1 MISVVPGTTL
11 VTHRVRVLGVSDE
24 LRIAGDIDGR
34 IAHIAGRQRG
44 RICSPQLR
52 SAGISRTA
60 VQWRV
65 RRSRLFPLHYGV
77 YAAGH
82 PGPVALGDET
92 AALLAAGMDAVI
104 GGLSAAAL
112 WGLIHPVPAD
122 GPIEILVPRQ
132 RRLTLPGVTVQRTS
146 ILLPRDVAIKD
157 GLPLTSP
164 ARTLLDL
171 AEQSTLRRVELAFDR
186 GLVDRLLTRAHVSDV
201 IDRAN
206 GRRGA
211 GVLRALLEPDRR
223 TATVTRSEAEE
234 RMLALIRS
242 AQLPAPRVNAR
253 LHGYE
258 VDFYWPAEGVVVEV
272 DGFRFHSSRRAF
284 EHDRRKDGALTA
296 AGVVVNR
303 VTWSAIDREPLAVIA
318 RLTAALIRRAAG

>member
-1 MISVVPGTTL
+1 MISVVPGTAPI
-11 VTHRVRVLGVSDE
+11 THRVRVLGVSDE
-24 LRIAGDIDGR
+24 VRIAGDIDGR
-34 IAHIAGRQRG
+34 IAQIASWQRG

-52 SAGISRTA
+52 AAGISRTA
-60 VQWRV
+60 IQWRV

-92 AALLAAGMDAVI
+92 AALLAAGMDAVV

-112 WGLIHPVPAD
+112 WGLIHPEAAD

-132 RRLTLPGVTVQRTS
+132 RRLTLPRVTVRRTQ

-171 AEQSTLRRVELAFDR
+171 AEQTTLRRAELAFDR
-186 GLVDRLLTRAHVSDV
+186 GLIDRLVTRAQVSDV

-211 GVLRALLEPDRR
+211 GVLRALVEPDRR

-234 RMLALIRS
+234 RMLALVRA
-242 AQLPAPRVNAR
+242 AQLPVPRVNAR

-258 VDFYWPAEGVVVEV
+258 VDFYWPEARLVLEV
-272 DGFRFHSSRRAF
+272 DGFRFHSGRRAF
-284 EHDRRKDGALTA
+284 EHDRRKDAALTA
-296 AGVVVNR
+296 AGLSVIR
-303 VTWSAIDREPLAVIA
+303 VTWHALTTEPLAVVA
-318 RLTAALIRRAAG
+318 RLTAALTRRAA